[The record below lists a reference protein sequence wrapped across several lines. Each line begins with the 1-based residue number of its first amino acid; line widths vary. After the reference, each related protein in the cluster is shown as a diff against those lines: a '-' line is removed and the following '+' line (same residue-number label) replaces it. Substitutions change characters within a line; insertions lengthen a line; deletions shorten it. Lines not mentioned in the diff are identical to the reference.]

1 MVCLGKQ
8 LDDVDVAVDLVGVEW
23 SCECLEIES
32 FHVFH

>member
-8 LDDVDVAVDLVGVEW
+8 LDDVDLVGVEW